1 MQGIK
6 KLMPLCSGRCVNTG
20 AFSFLYHMKYR
31 FMDLAGAGAFDTTMK
46 GILRP
51 VFPGHSSN
59 IP

>member
-1 MQGIK
+1 
-6 KLMPLCSGRCVNTG
+6 
-20 AFSFLYHMKYR
+20 MKYR

-59 IP
+59 IPWEADFCLALKLLDSTWFSKNTMLN